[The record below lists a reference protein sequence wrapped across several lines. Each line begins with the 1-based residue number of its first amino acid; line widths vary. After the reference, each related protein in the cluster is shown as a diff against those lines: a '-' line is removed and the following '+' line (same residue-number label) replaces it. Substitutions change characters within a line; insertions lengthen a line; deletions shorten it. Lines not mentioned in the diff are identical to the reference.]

1 MIHKLKHSCFAF
13 LTLLFLANIAFGDEL
28 ISIDNYLKK
37 NNFNDPIVKLNT
49 YDQCSG
55 LILML
60 LGETKHKKMPVKFSP
75 LMENGYVDVTKATI
89 YLIGHS
95 FKDPAS
101 VERKEEFNM
110 NSLVK
115 LYVQYAKSL
124 EIAGRNKFDDPLINS
139 DLKSCIKIIKEAKK

>member
-1 MIHKLKHSCFAF
+1 MMRKLKHYSLAF
-13 LTLLFLANIAFGDEL
+13 LAFLFISNIAFGEEL
-28 ISIDNYLKK
+28 ISIENYLKT
-37 NNFNDPIVKLNT
+37 NNFNDPAVKLNT

-60 LGETKHKKMPVKFSP
+60 VPDKKLPKKFSP

-95 FKDPAS
+95 FKDPATI
-101 VERKEEFNM
+101 EREEEVNM
-110 NSLVK
+110 DKLVK
-115 LYVQYAKSL
+115 RYVQYADNL
-124 EIAGRNKFDDPLINS
+124 VLAGKNKYDDPLINS